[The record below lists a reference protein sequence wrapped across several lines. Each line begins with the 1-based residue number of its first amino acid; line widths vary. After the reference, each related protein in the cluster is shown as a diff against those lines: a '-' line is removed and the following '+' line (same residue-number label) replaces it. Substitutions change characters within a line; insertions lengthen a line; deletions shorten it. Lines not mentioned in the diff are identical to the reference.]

1 MKAVIA
7 LGSNLGNPNEN
18 LDLAIALLREASN
31 VEKESS
37 YYITKPV
44 GYEDQ
49 PDFVNA
55 VCIIETELPAMEL
68 LNMLHGIEKAMGRE
82 RTIKWGPR
90 TIDLDIIQ
98 YGTLLSKAEELTLPH
113 PRAHERKF
121 VLEPWAEIEPDAILL
136 THGKISELIS
146 KLQLVSTRY
155 PSWTGVLNERKG
167 IRPDNGRVACWAC
180 SVDKCCTQT
189 QQSCCC
195 KCLY

>member
-7 LGSNLGNPNEN
+7 LGSNIGNPKEN
-18 LDLAIALLREASN
+18 LDLALVLLKEATD
-31 VEKESS
+31 VKKVSS

-44 GYEDQ
+44 GYEEQ

-90 TIDLDIIQ
+90 TLDLDIIQ
-98 YGTLLSKAEELTLPH
+98 YGSLLSKSEELTLPH

-121 VLEPWAEIEPDAILL
+121 VLEPWHEIEPDAILL
-136 THGKISELIS
+136 THGKIEELLS
-146 KLQLVSTRY
+146 KL
-155 PSWTGVLNERKG
+155 
-167 IRPDNGRVACWAC
+167 
-180 SVDKCCTQT
+180 
-189 QQSCCC
+189 
-195 KCLY
+195 